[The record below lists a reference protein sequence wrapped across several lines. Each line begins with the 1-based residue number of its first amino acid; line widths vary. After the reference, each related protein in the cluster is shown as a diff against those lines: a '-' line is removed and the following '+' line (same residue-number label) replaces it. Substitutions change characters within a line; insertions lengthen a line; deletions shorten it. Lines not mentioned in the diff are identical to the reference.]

1 MQLLEQDENI
11 IGVSG
16 GWWQGPVFADIEIL
30 ASAPLRHTPGPGR
43 QVPRLQLQPITL
55 QIQGVMF
62 STVYLVQGVSSYS
75 GLQSVAVTPQSSLLK
90 HYVGAIFNKSCY
102 DTDGA

>member
-16 GWWQGPVFADIEIL
+16 GWWQGPVFAYIEIL
-30 ASAPLRHTPGPGR
+30 ASAPLRHTPGPGRPGR

-62 STVYLVQGVSSYS
+62 STVQCTLYRVSPVIQVSVSSTSTFYE
-75 GLQSVAVTPQSSLLK
+75 P
-90 HYVGAIFNKSCY
+90 HNKSY
-102 DTDGA
+102 ELVHIIKQ

>member
-16 GWWQGPVFADIEIL
+16 GWWQGPVFAYIEIL
-30 ASAPLRHTPGPGR
+30 ASAPLRHTPGPGL

-55 QIQGVMF
+55 QIQGVTF
-62 STVYLVQGVSSYS
+62 GGLYGVS
-75 GLQSVAVTPQSSLLK
+75 PQIQ
-90 HYVGAIFNKSCY
+90 V
-102 DTDGA
+102 

>member
-16 GWWQGPVFADIEIL
+16 GWWQGPVFAYIEIL
-30 ASAPLRHTPGPGR
+30 ASAPLRHTPGLGL

-62 STVYLVQGVSSYS
+62 DRLYLVQGVSTKS
-75 GLQSVAVTPQSSLLK
+75 GLQSAATTP
-90 HYVGAIFNKSCY
+90 
-102 DTDGA
+102 